1 MAVSEG
7 RSWFHHPAG
16 ATSSRNMGWEGPW
29 GRAGEGAWVEPL
41 TGVEAPHAVQGVKPG
56 ITSLGLLLSAG
67 FIYTFVRKEEDPGVD
82 GRWDWDLF
90 ITERF

>member
-1 MAVSEG
+1 
-7 RSWFHHPAG
+7 
-16 ATSSRNMGWEGPW
+16 MGQSW
-29 GRAGEGAWVEPL
+29 GRGLGLSAL
-41 TGVEAPHAVQGVKPG
+41 TGVEAPHTVLGVKPG

-82 GRWDWDLF
+82 GWWDWDLF

>member
-1 MAVSEG
+1 MG
-7 RSWFHHPAG
+7 QSWG
-16 ATSSRNMGWEGPW
+16 GGLRLS
-29 GRAGEGAWVEPL
+29 PL
-41 TGVEAPHAVQGVKPG
+41 AGVEAPHAVQGVKPG

-82 GRWDWDLF
+82 GRWVWDLF